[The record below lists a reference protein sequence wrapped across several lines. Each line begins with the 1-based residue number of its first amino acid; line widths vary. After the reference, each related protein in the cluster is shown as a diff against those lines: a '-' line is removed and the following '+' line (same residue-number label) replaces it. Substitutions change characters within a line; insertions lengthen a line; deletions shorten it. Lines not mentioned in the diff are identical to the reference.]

1 MATIEKLKAR
11 CKKITCGEHQR
22 TTQTRASKCPSTLM
36 LIDIHTCPAD
46 QILEVGASRITL
58 VQR

>member
-1 MATIEKLKAR
+1 MVTIEKLKGR

-22 TTQTRASKCPSTLM
+22 ITRIQASRCPSTLM
-36 LIDIHTCPAD
+36 LIDIPTCPVD
-46 QILEVGASRITL
+46 QIPEVGASRITL